1 MPLPE
6 PKPPQREPT
15 QDKYRQLLGMLYGKA
30 RQEKKVSPP
39 KEEKKDTSVFGGK
52 QFATAEQRRTWLRR
66 HASEVL
72 SITKGR
78 VTSSKVS
85 EYEKKLNDPKKWG
98 PFIEKYKHEPERI
111 RSEMKKNLDKAKT
124 DAERFDIKED
134 IKVVERMYG
143 LEKK

>member
-1 MPLPE
+1 MPE
-6 PKPPQREPT
+6 PRPPQREPA
-15 QDKYRQLLGMLYGKA
+15 QDKYRQLLGTLYGKS
-30 RQEKKVSPP
+30 RQEKKVSPK

-52 QFATAEQRRTWLRR
+52 QFATAEQRRAWLRR

-78 VTSSKVS
+78 VTSSKIS
-85 EYEKKLNDPKKWG
+85 EYERKLNDPKKWG
-98 PFIEKYKHEPERI
+98 PLVEKYKYEPERI

-124 DAERFDIKED
+124 DKERFEIKQDLE
-134 IKVVERMYG
+134 VVNRMYG